1 MNNTELGYEI
11 TAIAAGIN
19 TFEQVINK
27 GHGIIEDEGLIPLYL
42 GSNLIEEKIYT
53 SWAQIQENVENI
65 GLVVEKTAESPR
77 KMFLTKLVESLR
89 MATLLFSGGDTSY
102 SEKLERLVGI
112 PAEPIS
118 DDFISGLAENL
129 ENCFSKTQFT
139 KGTLKEKI
147 TAWEQGNSI
156 DPDKLETLFNQL
168 MDEAQERTDRMVVPT
183 DGYTMKLNPVKNV
196 IYTARCKFQEGKMD
210 LNVGNS
216 FSRSALKHLVAHEC
230 FPGHSTQN
238 IYTLKSFKEGT
249 STADVLLCSLNGITG
264 VMQEGIGD
272 QGVELIDWIEDVNDE
287 IQAILRRY
295 RSAIATSASW
305 KLNMEQA
312 STEDMRAYL
321 TDVGVM
327 QEARVN
333 GRLGMAAHPFR
344 GPFIASYFYGNE
356 IVKRV
361 REATSNDP
369 TAYKKFINDLYGS
382 MHSPESLCK
391 SNGVTYQSYGD

>member
-1 MNNTELGYEI
+1 MNNSELGYEI

-27 GHGIIEDEGLIPLYL
+27 GQGIIEDEGLIPLYL

-53 SWAQIQENVENI
+53 SWDQVREEVENI
-65 GLVVEKTAESPR
+65 GLIVEKTSESPR
-77 KMFLTKLVESLR
+77 KMFLTQLVESLR
-89 MATLLFSGGDTSY
+89 MAVLLFSGGDTSY
-102 SEKLERLVGI
+102 TEKLERLVGV

-118 DDFISGLAENL
+118 DDFIAGLAEKL
-129 ENCFSKTQFT
+129 ENRFSKTQFT

-147 TAWEQGNSI
+147 LAWEQGNSI
-156 DPDKLETLFNQL
+156 DPENLETIFNQL
-168 MDEAQERTDRMVVPT
+168 MDKAQERTDRMVVPT

-238 IYTLKSFKEGT
+238 IYTLKSFKNGT
-249 STADVLLCSLNGITG
+249 SPADVLLCSLNGVTG

-305 KLNMEQA
+305 KLNIEHA
-312 STEDMRAYL
+312 STEDMRTYL

-333 GRLGMAAHPFR
+333 GRLGMASHLFR
-344 GPFIASYFYGNE
+344 APFIASYFYGNE

-361 REATSNDP
+361 REAASSDP
-369 TAYKKFINDLYGS
+369 AAYKKFINDLYGN